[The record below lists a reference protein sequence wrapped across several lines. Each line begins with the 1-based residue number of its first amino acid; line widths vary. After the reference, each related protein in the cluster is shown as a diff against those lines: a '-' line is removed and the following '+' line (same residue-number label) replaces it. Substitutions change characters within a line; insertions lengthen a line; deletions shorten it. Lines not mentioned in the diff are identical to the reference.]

1 MKRWWLVL
9 EAQEVDLCLKDPG
22 HEIDIAL
29 VTDLLSLTQIYMG
42 DLSLERAIGILEL
55 FDAVISSEDAGRPK
69 PAPDVFLLAAERIAV
84 APSHCVAF
92 EDADAGLQAALAA
105 GMRAVDIRPWLER

>member
-42 DLSLERAIGILEL
+42 DLSLERARSTGK
-55 FDAVISSEDAGRPK
+55 VKISGPRALTQHMSSWFARSYFAEDNP
-69 PAPDVFLLAAERIAV
+69 LSV
-84 APSHCVAF
+84 A
-92 EDADAGLQAALAA
+92 
-105 GMRAVDIRPWLER
+105 